1 MVKRQARTRKRA
13 YQAKLAIPSG
23 KKPVARTTKKVN
35 SSVKRTKRVQ
45 AGGN

>member
-1 MVKRQARTRKRA
+1 MVKHHARTRKRA

-23 KKPVARTTKKVN
+23 KRPMARPTKKVN